1 MNKYYGS
8 YNRITLRSFTIFI
21 GAFNNRKNADAI
33 TLRIFFP
40 NLLIYDRQL
49 AAHIYIVQFN

>member
-33 TLRIFFP
+33 TLRIFFSKF
-40 NLLIYDRQL
+40 ID
-49 AAHIYIVQFN
+49 I